1 MIFYLRHLKK
11 HLPDRCRIQQCKHII
26 FIKEAI
32 RGRQSKP
39 LWSAQSLSR
48 FRELMVYIYDT
59 KVWYIFMTRTTLYNE
74 MKFASCSLYSA
85 ILFPR

>member
-11 HLPDRCRIQQCKHII
+11 HLPDRCRIQQSKHII

-39 LWSAQSLSR
+39 QSLSR
-48 FRELMVYIYDT
+48 SRELMVYIYDT
-59 KVWYIFMTRTTLYNE
+59 KLLVTRTTLHSK

-85 ILFPR
+85 ILFLR